1 MTLQFDPEFGS
12 EPLYNPTSL
21 VYIPNLS
28 LINHKSQVPTLNEN
42 PVLALQSIFIKVQL
56 FLNNLEASIVNASCN
71 LFD

>member
-42 PVLALQSIFIKVQL
+42 PVLVLQSIFNKVQL
-56 FLNNLEASIVNASCN
+56 F
-71 LFD
+71 